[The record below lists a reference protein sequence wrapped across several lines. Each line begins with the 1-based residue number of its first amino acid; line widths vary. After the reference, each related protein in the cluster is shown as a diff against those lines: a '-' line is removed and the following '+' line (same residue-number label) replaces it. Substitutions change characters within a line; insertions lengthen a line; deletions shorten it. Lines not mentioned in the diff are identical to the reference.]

1 MLQAKQLTCERD
13 HRVLFHELSFTLDR
27 GTAMQVGGMNGAGKT
42 TLLRI
47 LAGLYED
54 FDGEVEW
61 DLEHYPLFSGH
72 RPGVNDLMTARE
84 NLLWAASLYSQDVSS
99 SDIDEAL
106 SQVSLG
112 SHEDVLCVAMSEG
125 QRRRV
130 GLARLYLLYNP
141 VWILDEPLTA
151 IDRDGVGRI
160 TQRINEHLT
169 DGGVLVF
176 ASHHEVAIEN
186 LQRIELA

>member
-1 MLQAKQLTCERD
+1 
-13 HRVLFHELSFTLDR
+13 
-27 GTAMQVGGMNGAGKT
+27 
-42 TLLRI
+42 
-47 LAGLYED
+47 
-54 FDGEVEW
+54 
-61 DLEHYPLFSGH
+61 
-72 RPGVNDLMTARE
+72 
-84 NLLWAASLYSQDVSS
+84 
-99 SDIDEAL
+99 
-106 SQVSLG
+106 VSLG

-130 GLARLYLLYNP
+130 GLARLYLLDNP

-176 ASHHEVAIEN
+176 ASHQEVAIEN